1 MSKQRPEPIVQ
12 RHVQDLNRLLELS
25 EDKLIFLDVHAD
37 WCGPCNALNPF
48 LNQLWIDLEDPEKR
62 ILLTSIST
70 EIAGKDG
77 LKLIQKWAG
86 NEVKIEQNGCK
97 PLFIVLRHGQAVGKF
112 FFFFY
117 FYT

>member
-12 RHVQDLNRLLELS
+12 RHVQDLNHLLELS

-48 LNQLWIDLEDPEKR
+48 LNQLWIDLEEPEKR